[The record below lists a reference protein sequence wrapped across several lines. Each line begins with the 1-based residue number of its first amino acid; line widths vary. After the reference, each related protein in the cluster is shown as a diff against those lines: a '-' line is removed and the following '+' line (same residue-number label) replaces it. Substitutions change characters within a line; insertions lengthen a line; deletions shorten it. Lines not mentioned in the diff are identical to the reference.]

1 MIKNETML
9 QWQFEIL
16 STSGGGMTLRF
27 AHLPLPEN
35 PSESDSEQSDRNV
48 ASPLTF
54 SPTYD
59 LDGNATLV
67 RTSTGT
73 WQIAYN
79 GENRPIRFENAAAE
93 TVVECGYDS
102 QWAPLLLGFSR
113 KSEKKRCVPRFAPF
127 F

>member
-54 SPTYD
+54 SPAYD
-59 LDGNATLV
+59 ADGNATLV
-67 RTSTGT
+67 QTSTGM
-73 WQIAYN
+73 
-79 GENRPIRFENAAAE
+79 
-93 TVVECGYDS
+93 
-102 QWAPLLLGFSR
+102 
-113 KSEKKRCVPRFAPF
+113 
-127 F
+127 